1 VKCREVLSNRESNI
15 IRRYIDRMKFADFM
29 ASSFITFFHILLV
42 TFFLSFYI
50 WLYVL
55 YASV

>member
-1 VKCREVLSNRESNI
+1 MWRWNVLQYQNI
-15 IRRYIDRMKFADFM
+15 HSELIKKW
-29 ASSFITFFHILLV
+29 SPGEKSGNN
-42 TFFLSFYI
+42 LSFYI